1 MCCEYL
7 HSSADETKLHE
18 FIVAYKTMRSLNPNI
33 LIEFKAVF
41 NAYRIGGSAILDF
54 MLLCRTQDLKHSNG
68 IILINITAFQNFH
81 CCNFNSKYMDRKSFL
96 TMSYSTILLHVLLSE
111 THHLCITVL

>member
-18 FIVAYKTMRSLNPNI
+18 FMVAYKTMRSLNPNI

-54 MLLCRTQDLKHSNG
+54 MLLCRTQDLKHSIG

-81 CCNFNSKYMDRKSFL
+81 CCNFNSKYGIRIEKVS
-96 TMSYSTILLHVLLSE
+96 
-111 THHLCITVL
+111 

>member
-18 FIVAYKTMRSLNPNI
+18 FMVAYKTMRSLNPNI

-81 CCNFNSKYMDRKSFL
+81 CCNFDFKYGIRIEKVS
-96 TMSYSTILLHVLLSE
+96 
-111 THHLCITVL
+111 